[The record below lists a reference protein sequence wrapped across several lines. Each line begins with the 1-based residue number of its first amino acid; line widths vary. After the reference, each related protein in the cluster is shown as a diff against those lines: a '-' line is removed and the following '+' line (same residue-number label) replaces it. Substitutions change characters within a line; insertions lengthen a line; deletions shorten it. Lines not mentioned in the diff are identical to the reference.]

1 MTERLS
7 GLLLAALLCVAT
19 AFAAAAQEDPDRIPR
34 FAADIVIE
42 ADGAL
47 LVSEEID
54 FEVTPQS
61 VKRGIYRD
69 FPTTYRDLWGLTE
82 RVGFDVLE
90 VTRDGAAE
98 PYVLESTPFG
108 TRVRIGSAGVYLRPG
123 VHHYRIVYRSTRQL
137 LFHAD
142 ADELYWNVTGND
154 WAHPID
160 RAEATVHLPAGAESL
175 AWAVYTGYSGE
186 AGGDYRRNV
195 NPDGSV
201 TFAATRTLVPGEGLT
216 VAVSFPKGFVA
227 EPDAETRLRQAL
239 EDNLGLLVGLAGFAL
254 TLGYFLRQW
263 AKVGRDPEAGIVIPL
278 FEAPDGLSPA
288 ATGYV
293 WAAARGSGLGR
304 ALAFA
309 VALTSLAI
317 KGRVTIAEDGKRYTL
332 TKAPIKAARRRRPEK
347 LPPGEATVMQS
358 LFPTGRGSEVVL
370 KPSYSAEIGSAVDA
384 LYAVLEREYSD
395 AYFRHNIGF
404 WLFGMLLAL
413 GTLVAAGLLQT
424 GNPEVLAFVAF
435 GTLFGGAFTVPV
447 ILIGRAALP
456 EWRALLQGR
465 ARKPV
470 GTILITLFAGLFALP
485 PLGIAYFAFDFFG
498 LAMLALM
505 AALVFMVAVFFQ
517 LMKAPTRL
525 GREML
530 DQVEGYRLYLSVAE
544 RDRLNMLT
552 AEPEMTVERFEH
564 HLPYAMALGV
574 EEQWA
579 ARFAASASAASR
591 QAAEARSRRWYN
603 ASSGISDLRGM
614 TTGLAGGLSRTLSS
628 AATRPSSS
636 SGGSSGGG
644 SSGGGGGGGGGG
656 SW

>member
-1 MTERLS
+1 MTERLA

-19 AFAAAAQEDPDRIPR
+19 AFTAAAQEDPDRIPR

-69 FPTTYRDLWGLTE
+69 FPTTYRDLWGLTQ
-82 RVGFDVLE
+82 RVGFEVLA
-90 VTRDGAAE
+90 VTRDGKAE
-98 PYVLESTPFG
+98 PYALESTPFG
-108 TRVRIGSAGVYLRPG
+108 TRVRIGSADVYLRRG
-123 VHHYRIVYRSTRQL
+123 IHHYRIVYRSTRQL

-154 WAHPID
+154 WTHPID
-160 RAEATVHLPAGAESL
+160 HAEATVRLPARAESL
-175 AWAVYTGYSGE
+175 TWAAYTGYEGD

-201 TFAATRTLVPGEGLT
+201 TFAATRALVPGEGLT

-227 EPDAETRLRQAL
+227 EPDAEARLRHAL
-239 EDNLGLLVGLAGFAL
+239 GDNLGLLAGLAGFVL
-254 TLGYFLRQW
+254 VLSYFLRQW
-263 AKVGRDPEAGIVIPL
+263 AKVGRDPEAGIIIPL
-278 FEAPDGLSPA
+278 FEAPDRLSPA

-304 ALAFA
+304 SLAFA

-332 TKAPIKAARRRRPEK
+332 AKAPVKAASRRRFEK

-358 LFPTGRGSEVVL
+358 LFPTSRSSEVVL
-370 KPSYSAEIGSAVDA
+370 KPSYSSEIGSAVGA
-384 LYAVLEREYSD
+384 LYAVLQREYSD
-395 AYFRHNIGF
+395 AYFRHNSGF
-404 WLFGMLLAL
+404 WLLGALLAL
-413 GTLVAAGLLQT
+413 GTLVAACLLQ
-424 GNPEVLAFVAF
+424 GGSSEMLAFVAF
-435 GTLFGGAFTVPV
+435 GTLFGGAFSIPV
-447 ILIGRAALP
+447 ILIGRATLP
-456 EWRALLQGR
+456 EWRALLRGR
-465 ARKPV
+465 ARQPV
-470 GTILITLFAGLFALP
+470 GTILVTFFAGLFALP
-485 PLGIAYFAFDFFG
+485 PLGVAYLAFDFFG
-498 LAMLALM
+498 LAMLTLM
-505 AALVFMVAVFFQ
+505 VALVFVVAVFFQ
-517 LMKAPTRL
+517 LLKAPTRL

-530 DQVEGYRLYLSVAE
+530 DQIEGYRLYLSVAE

-552 AEPEMTVERFEH
+552 AEPEMTVELFEH

-574 EEQWA
+574 EDQWT
-579 ARFAASASAASR
+579 ARFTASASAASR
-591 QAAEARSRRWYN
+591 QAAEERSRRWY
-603 ASSGISDLRGM
+603 SSRSGISDLRGM
-614 TTGLAGGLSRTLSS
+614 TKGLTGGLSRTLSS

-636 SGGSSGGG
+636 SRGSSGGG

>member
-19 AFAAAAQEDPDRIPR
+19 AFTAAAQEDPDRIPR
-34 FAADIVIE
+34 FAADIVVE
-42 ADGAL
+42 ADGSL
-47 LVSEEID
+47 LVTEAID
-54 FEVTPQS
+54 FRVTPES
-61 VKRGIYRD
+61 WKHGIFRD
-69 FPTTYRDLWGLTE
+69 FPTRYHDLWGFTR
-82 RVGFDVLE
+82 RVGFEVLD
-90 VTRDGAAE
+90 VTRDGVAE
-98 PYVLESTPFG
+98 PYVLEPG
-108 TRVRIGSAGVYLRPG
+108 PYGMRVRIGAADVWLDKGI
-123 VHHYRIVYRSTRQL
+123 HHYRLVYRTTRQL
-137 LFHAD
+137 LFHAG

-154 WAHPID
+154 WVHPID
-160 RAEATVHLPAGAESL
+160 HAEATVHLPSGAEPIES
-175 AWAVYTGYSGE
+175 AGYTGYDGE
-186 AGGDYRRNV
+186 DGQDFTQGRS
-195 NPDGSV
+195 PDGSV
-201 TFAATRTLVPGEGLT
+201 SFAATRTLMPGEGLT
-216 VAVSFPKGFVA
+216 VAASFPKGFVA
-227 EPDAETRLRQAL
+227 EPNAEARLRRAL
-239 EDNLGLLVGLAGFAL
+239 KDNLGLLIGLAGFVL

-263 AKVGRDPEAGIVIPL
+263 VKVGRDPEAGIVIPL

-293 WAAARGSGLGR
+293 WAAARGNGLSR
-304 ALAFA
+304 PLAFA

-332 TKAPIKAARRRRPEK
+332 TKAAVKAARRRRPEK

-370 KPSYSAEIGSAVDA
+370 KPRYSAEIGSAVDA
-384 LYAVLEREYSD
+384 LHAVLQREHSD

-404 WLFGMLLAL
+404 WLLGMLLAL

-435 GTLFGGAFTVPV
+435 GTLFGGAFCVPV
-447 ILIGRAALP
+447 ILIGRAVLP
-456 EWRALLQGR
+456 KWRALLQGR
-465 ARKPV
+465 ARQPA
-470 GTILITLFAGLFALP
+470 GTILVTLFAGLFALP

-591 QAAEARSRRWYN
+591 QAAEARSHRWYSS
-603 ASSGISDLRGM
+603 SSGISDLRGM